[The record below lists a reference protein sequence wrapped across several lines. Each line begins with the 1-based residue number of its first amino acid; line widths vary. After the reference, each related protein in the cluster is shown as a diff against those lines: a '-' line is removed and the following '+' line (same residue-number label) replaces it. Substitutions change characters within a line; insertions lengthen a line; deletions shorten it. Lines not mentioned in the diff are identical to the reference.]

1 MLFVALLVSLGY
13 LWYKLVKKSSAQ
25 DTEYL
30 YTLLYCDQSLSQWSL
45 LKVKTANLTF
55 SYFNYTSAFTKLW
68 KVEPRSHFIS
78 RLSVIVR
85 VDEVLNRTVVAPVTN
100 VSTTCVVTFRV
111 KVSCITSVDGIRFW
125 LYIDLI
131 GPQAFGYFFNH
142 VLLWDN
148 FDGEVRF
155 SLKVCCKR
163 WRRSVNHTS
172 CPQLHVQDRSSRRTT
187 IAFVKGQSVFL
198 VVQKHFLVHLAC
210 AFRGTTFETRRSTRM
225 LGRRFKGLRLGCKF
239 ICGKPFF
246 R

>member
-1 MLFVALLVSLGY
+1 MLFMALLVSLGY

-55 SYFNYTSAFTKLW
+55 SYFNYTSTFMKLW

-85 VDEVLNRTVVAPVTN
+85 VNEVLNRTVVDGD

-125 LYIDLI
+125 LCIDLI
-131 GPQAFGYFFNH
+131 GPQAFGYFFNL

-148 FDGEVRF
+148 FDGEV
-155 SLKVCCKR
+155 
-163 WRRSVNHTS
+163 
-172 CPQLHVQDRSSRRTT
+172 
-187 IAFVKGQSVFL
+187 FL
-198 VVQKHFLVHLAC
+198 
-210 AFRGTTFETRRSTRM
+210 
-225 LGRRFKGLRLGCKF
+225 
-239 ICGKPFF
+239 
-246 R
+246 